1 MPVLRGAF
9 GDTIPEAVLI
19 FIIYCFRINQA
30 VMSVINELTKSAGRF
45 SQGIEVFKYKK
56 LG

>member
-9 GDTIPEAVLI
+9 GDTIPEPVLI